1 MDYLSKCQSYN
12 YKTLKK
18 KTEINLHEF
27 GKEFLAMTAKTKQ
40 EKRIINWT
48 L

>member
-18 KTEINLHEF
+18 KTEINLHDL
-27 GKEFLAMTAKTKQ
+27 GLGDGFLD
-40 EKRIINWT
+40 IT
-48 L
+48 LKV

>member
-1 MDYLSKCQSYN
+1 MNHRPKHKSQKY
-12 YKTLKK
+12 

>member
-1 MDYLSKCQSYN
+1 MNHRPKHKSQKY
-12 YKTLKK
+12 

-27 GKEFLAMTAKTKQ
+27 GKEFLAMTAKTQ
-40 EKRIINWT
+40 TREENINWT